1 MKMTLK
7 YCLIICTFL
16 FLNRSFAQTS
26 TASEGSLNN
35 GTLKSQSE
43 YLFKESNNYQQF
55 KVVSKANLNKYFK
68 NVADSVKTYNENI
81 FMLNQKI
88 DIQQANI
95 DTLNSKMLSL
105 DASLARVNKEK
116 NSFSFFGILMRKGV
130 YNTLM
135 WSLVIGLF
143 SALCIYIFRFN
154 RNFSVTDKLQK
165 SLSTT
170 KEEFDAFRK
179 RTLDK
184 EQVLMRKLQDEINK
198 QRSKK

>member
-1 MKMTLK
+1 MTLK

-16 FLNRSFAQTS
+16 FVNRSFAQTS

-43 YLFKESNNYQQF
+43 YLFKKSNNYQQF

-95 DTLNSKMLSL
+95 DSLNSKMLSL